1 MGRSGSSRFPSMAA
15 STTGTAIIRMG
26 NQFSR
31 ISPTAILPN
40 APATIIILVREKMVK
55 KVLKR

>member
-1 MGRSGSSRFPSMAA
+1 MAA